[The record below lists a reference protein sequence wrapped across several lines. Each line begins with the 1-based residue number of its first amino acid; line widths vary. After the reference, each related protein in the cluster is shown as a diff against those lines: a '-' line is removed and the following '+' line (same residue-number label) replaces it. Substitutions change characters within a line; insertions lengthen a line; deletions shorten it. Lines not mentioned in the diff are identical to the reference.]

1 MKKSQPISIRFNE
14 DDLKICLLQSK
25 KKTKQELVDWFC
37 KNYADLYRVK
47 EDNPFEKKQVSI
59 DLPKNEPQTYK
70 EPPQFNIPPE
80 PFKIKRS
87 MSYFIAEMKNLDKDD
102 ITSIL
107 QLKRQAEES
116 TEITTRERLSILL
129 SLQNGTY

>member
-1 MKKSQPISIRFNE
+1 MSKSAPTSIRFE
-14 DDLKICLLQSK
+14 DDDLRICLLHSK

-47 EDNPFEKKQVSI
+47 EDNPFEKKQVSV
-59 DLPKNEPQTYK
+59 DVPKIEPQSHK
-70 EPPQFNIPPE
+70 EQPQYNIPPE
-80 PFKIKRS
+80 PLKIKRS

>member
-1 MKKSQPISIRFNE
+1 MSKSAPTSIRFE
-14 DDLKICLLQSK
+14 DDDLRICLLHSK

-59 DLPKNEPQTYK
+59 DVPKTEHQTYK

-80 PFKIKRS
+80 PKPIRRTE
-87 MSYFIAEMKNLDKDD
+87 SYFVVAMKGLDKDD
-102 ITSIL
+102 TNAIF
-107 QLKRQAEES
+107 QLKKEAEERTDITERQRS
-116 TEITTRERLSILL
+116 TILNAL
-129 SLQNGTY
+129 KNGTY